1 MSVSERLRVCVA
13 EDHEIVREGLRALI
27 EAQGD
32 LEVVGT
38 AGDGV
43 QALHLVREL
52 RPDVIVMDITMPG
65 LNGVELAAQLAHEE
79 TPARIVVLSVHE
91 DRSYVQRLIAA
102 GAAAYVLKRSAVS
115 QLIHAIRTVS
125 TGGLYID
132 PALAPIFAEPLG
144 RILRTDERPAQLTG
158 REVEVVKLVAA
169 GLSNREIA
177 GQLGITVKTVETHKR
192 RINEKMRFA
201 SRADLVRYALRTG
214 LLQADPT

>member
-1 MSVSERLRVCVA
+1 MSVSQRLRICVA

-27 EAQGD
+27 EAHRD
-32 LEVVGT
+32 LEVVGA
-38 AGDGV
+38 AGDGLR
-43 QALHLVREL
+43 AIRLVREL
-52 RPDVIVMDITMPG
+52 RPDVLVMDITMPG
-65 LNGVELAAQLAHEE
+65 LNGVDLAAQLAADDHGVK
-79 TPARIVVLSVHE
+79 IVVLSVHE

-125 TGGLYID
+125 TGGHYVD
-132 PALAPIFAEPLG
+132 PALAPACVEPFG
-144 RILRTDERPAQLTG
+144 GVSRPDERPAQLTS

-169 GLSNREIA
+169 GLSNREVA
-177 GQLGITVKTVETHKR
+177 SSLGITVKTVETHKR

-214 LLQADPT
+214 LLQAES